1 MSAIDE
7 MPEDLRWLAE
17 NVNRWLKGYEW
28 ACVYRNY
35 AGGNAGM
42 YWSNFI
48 EDDHKV
54 NQFNHE
60 QWQAA
65 RQQLADERMNNIA
78 RNGNDGLHYDPI
90 MTEEEETEYAPAEKR
105 SKYHVEIRP
114 GAWVDVYDV
123 LTAYRVTN
131 PADAHAIKKMLCP
144 GKRGVKSANQDRRE
158 AIISLGRAIEL
169 EGDE

>member
-1 MSAIDE
+1 MDKKLEA
-7 MPEDLRWLAE
+7 
-17 NVNRWLKGYEW
+17 
-28 ACVYRNY
+28 
-35 AGGNAGM
+35 
-42 YWSNFI
+42 
-48 EDDHKV
+48 
-54 NQFNHE
+54 
-60 QWQAA
+60 
-65 RQQLADERMNNIA
+65 LADVVEEWPEEVRVNVTLRDNGRVVSLDWNTDGEYGKSDWIAAKQAQEEKRMDIVGT
-78 RNGNDGLHYDPI
+78 NGNDGLHYHPI